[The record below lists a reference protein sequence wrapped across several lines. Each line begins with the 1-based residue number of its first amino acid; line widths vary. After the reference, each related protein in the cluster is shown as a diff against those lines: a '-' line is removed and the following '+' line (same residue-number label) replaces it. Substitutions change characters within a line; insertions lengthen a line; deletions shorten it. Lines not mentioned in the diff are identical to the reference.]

1 MPDFFWNLGMCFLM
15 GLGVGGMLPI
25 AYALL
30 AETIP
35 ARHRGW
41 LMVLVGADVAGAY
54 ILTRWL
60 AAERVPV
67 YSWRIRWLIGL
78 PTGVLF
84 IMLNR
89 WIPEAPRFLLATG
102 RPEAARSVME
112 RYGAKV
118 RVESPATPP
127 LQVPLESRWRALI
140 EPRLIGATLEV
151 TSLGV
156 GCGLVLFGFNLGMP
170 TNLRKLGFAQADA
183 IFRNS
188 TLIGFPLT
196 FVVAW
201 MYGF

>member
-67 YSWRIRWLIGL
+67 YSWRSRWLIGL
-78 PTGVLF
+78 PTGVL
-84 IMLNR
+84 
-89 WIPEAPRFLLATG
+89 
-102 RPEAARSVME
+102 
-112 RYGAKV
+112 
-118 RVESPATPP
+118 
-127 LQVPLESRWRALI
+127 
-140 EPRLIGATLEV
+140 
-151 TSLGV
+151 
-156 GCGLVLFGFNLGMP
+156 
-170 TNLRKLGFAQADA
+170 
-183 IFRNS
+183 
-188 TLIGFPLT
+188 
-196 FVVAW
+196 
-201 MYGF
+201 